1 MVLGLGVLLAFSLTS
16 CGGQQAQEPQEPKE
30 PTQEIQQ
37 AEPISA
43 QPVMAPEEVK
53 QEVVPAVPEEGRSVQ
68 DGDTSEE
75 VDGTGEIAPAEEDQ
89 LFTPVEEMVY
99 ATGTVN
105 IRASWSVESEK
116 LGALSKGDAVTR
128 TGTAIEGTEADGW
141 SRVKISDGQA
151 EDGTEQ
157 FKDAYVSN
165 IYLSTTKPSA
175 QQTQT
180 TSKPSSD
187 KGNNQGIQQDQDPSV
202 KMPGGTPIGGTPTT
216 GSTTQTPQ
224 GQPNISEP
232 QDTVGLTPEEE
243 EAATRALL
251 GDLSGFQRGTWD
263 EIYGN

>member
-1 MVLGLGVLLAFSLTS
+1 MEKSKYLAVGLSALLVLSLAS

-37 AEPISA
+37 AEPIST
-43 QPVMAPEEVK
+43 QPVVAPEEVK
-53 QEVVPAVPEEGRSVQ
+53 QEVAPAVSEVVPEEGRSVQ

-141 SRVKISDGQA
+141 SRVKISDGRA

-157 FKDAYVSN
+157 FKEVYVSTR
-165 IYLSTTKPSA
+165 YLSTTKPAA
-175 QQTQT
+175 QQQAT
-180 TSKPSSD
+180 TKPTKPSSTQQQQTTKPSSGKQQSDDSQSLASLLEGLVDEDGYSIGHRD
-187 KGNNQGIQQDQDPSV
+187 KDRDWSGYESSNGYQ
-202 KMPGGTPIGGTPTT
+202 PTW
-216 GSTTQTPQ
+216 
-224 GQPNISEP
+224 
-232 QDTVGLTPEEE
+232 EE
-243 EAATRALL
+243 TL
-251 GDLSGFQRGTWD
+251 DSWS
-263 EIYGN
+263 

>member
-1 MVLGLGVLLAFSLTS
+1 MKNRHMVLGLGVLLAFSLTS

-89 LFTPVEEMVY
+89 LFTPVEETVY

-165 IYLSTTKPSA
+165 IYLSTTKPAA
-175 QQTQT
+175 QQQAT
-180 TSKPSSD
+180 TKPTKPSST
-187 KGNNQGIQQDQDPSV
+187 QQQTKPSDG
-202 KMPGGTPIGGTPTT
+202 KQQ
-216 GSTTQTPQ
+216 SDDSQ
-224 GQPNISEP
+224 SLASLLE
-232 QDTVGLTPEEE
+232 GLVDEDEENKYNT
-243 EAATRALL
+243 ARL
-251 GDLSGFQRGTWD
+251 
-263 EIYGN
+263 